1 MSFSAIQNIK
11 YITNQK
17 GKPQEVIIP
26 FKLWNSMT
34 EELEI
39 LREKQKILLGL
50 KQACQE
56 AKLQEKGKLPEQN
69 LDEFI
74 NEL

>member
-1 MSFSAIQNIK
+1 LFLN
-11 YITNQK
+11 
-17 GKPQEVIIP
+17 
-26 FKLWNSMT
+26 T

-50 KQACQE
+50 QRACKE
-56 AKLQEKGKLPEQN
+56 AKLQEKGKLPEQS